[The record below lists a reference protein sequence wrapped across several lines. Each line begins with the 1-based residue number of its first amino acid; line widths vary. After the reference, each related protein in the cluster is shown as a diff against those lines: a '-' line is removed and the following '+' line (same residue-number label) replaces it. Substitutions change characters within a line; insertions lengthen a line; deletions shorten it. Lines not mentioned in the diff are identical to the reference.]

1 MRNCTNL
8 SQSKDL
14 KKYLPLNS
22 ADMYY
27 TPPLVNGFTEYLVH
41 PIRKLS
47 IDWEVEQAIP
57 CWSLTALINILPSS
71 TLDISDDH
79 YCRVSTMNRSS
90 EWHGNPVDACV
101 EMIKRLHNLGLMKN
115 GKVRRH

>member
-1 MRNCTNL
+1 MKSWTDL
-8 SQSKDL
+8 SQSEDL
-14 KKYLPLNS
+14 RRYLPLSS

-27 TPPLVNGFTEYLVH
+27 TPPLVEGFTEYLVH
-41 PIRKLS
+41 PIRKLP

-57 CWSLTALINILPSS
+57 CWSLTALINVLPSL
-71 TLDISDDH
+71 TLDTSDNH

-90 EWHGNPVDACV
+90 EWYDNSVDACV
-101 EMIKRLHNLGLMKN
+101 EMIKRLHELKLMKN